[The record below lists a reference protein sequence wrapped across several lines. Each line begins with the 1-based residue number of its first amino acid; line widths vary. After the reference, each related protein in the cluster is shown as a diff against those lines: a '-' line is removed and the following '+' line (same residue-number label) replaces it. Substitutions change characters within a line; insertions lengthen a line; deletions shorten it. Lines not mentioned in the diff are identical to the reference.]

1 MSGSFNVFPQ
11 KNNDLRKKNT
21 RFREIDNI
29 ITNIHISQE
38 DFINTQS
45 KIQSPST
52 KKNQLFS
59 KKIPSFFF
67 VKEIVGLITP
77 NELDSNIIF
86 DFTINTLVQKNTV
99 KIINEQ
105 YLSELEKLYLKCKHT
120 KYLHNLNE
128 KKVITIFRQL
138 LKCYDYCI
146 KSQEKYINAQ
156 KYLLYT
162 IQKKKSDITLKKI
175 NSIINFD

>member
-1 MSGSFNVFPQ
+1 MSESFNVFPQ

-21 RFREIDNI
+21 RFREIDKI
-29 ITNIHISQE
+29 ITNIHTSQE
-38 DFINTQS
+38 EFLSTQS
-45 KIQSPST
+45 KIQSPIT

-59 KKIPSFFF
+59 KKVPSFFF
-67 VKEIVGLITP
+67 VKEIVGLVLP
-77 NELDSNIIF
+77 NELDTNIIF
-86 DFTINTLVQKNTV
+86 DFTINTLVQKNIV

-105 YLSELEKLYLKCKHT
+105 YLNELEKLYLKCKHA

-146 KSQEKYINAQ
+146 TSQEKYYNAQ

-162 IQKKKSDITLKKI
+162 IKKKKSDITLKKI